1 MNKFTYWLRYSV
13 LENLAEILLITFL
26 LFIVFG
32 LYPLM
37 KYSNTYECEQ
47 YQEITGRQTK
57 IVGLNCYIKYE
68 GEWYKSGEIKVIRK

>member
-1 MNKFTYWLRYSV
+1 MSKFEYWLIYK
-13 LENLAEILLITFL
+13 AEEQISAAILVIGI
-26 LFIVFG
+26 LFIIFG
-32 LYPLM
+32 IYPLM
-37 KYSNTYECEQ
+37 LYSNTYECEQ